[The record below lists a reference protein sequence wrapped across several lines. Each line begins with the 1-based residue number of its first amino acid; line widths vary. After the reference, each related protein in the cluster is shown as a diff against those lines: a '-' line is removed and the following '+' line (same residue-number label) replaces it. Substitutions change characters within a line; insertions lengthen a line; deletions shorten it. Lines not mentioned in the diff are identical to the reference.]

1 MIKNCLC
8 FLAISACIT
17 SSAQVTTTGVNP
29 EKKEP
34 VASTATTMVSS
45 DANADSYT
53 GPRLPKDYYWM
64 KMDNGLEVVVIEN
77 HKVPLATIEIAVK
90 NGAYTEGPE
99 YSGLSHL
106 FEHMFFKANKEYPD
120 QEKFIRRT
128 EELGMVWNGTTDVER
143 VNYFFTFDKD
153 SLMAGLQFMNAA
165 IRFPIYRT
173 EDMQKERP
181 VVDGEFQRGESD
193 PGFQLWIEVQK
204 KCWGDLFTRKNP
216 IGEHDVINTATP
228 EKMMTIKDKYYFPN
242 NSILVICGDV
252 NPREA
257 FEYAQKVFYDWKKS
271 DFDPHEKFPI
281 PEFAPLKQ
289 SQVFIKESAIA
300 QTPYIM
306 VQWHGPDYRTDSA
319 GTVIADVFSEILR
332 LNSSKWQQALIDK
345 GLATYADISY
355 TTNKYVGPIQLF
367 AIPNPEKMQ
376 EFYQEM
382 LNQISQFGNAD
393 YFTQEQIATAKEVIK
408 RNKIRNSEKPSSL
421 ASQLT
426 YQWCSTSLEYF
437 TDYTEA
443 CMTVCKEDLQKYA
456 KKYMVD
462 QYNISGMIISP
473 DMNKRYAPQNYFK
486 QR

>member
-1 MIKNCLC
+1 MRKRWMVFAGL
-8 FLAISACIT
+8 LAATLSN
-17 SSAQVTTTGVNP
+17 AQ
-29 EKKEP
+29 
-34 VASTATTMVSS
+34 
-45 DANADSYT
+45 
-53 GPRLPKDYYWM
+53 PRLPKDYYWT

-106 FEHMFFKANKEYPD
+106 FEHMFFKANEDYPD

-153 SLMAGLQFMNAA
+153 SLYAGLKFMNAA

-204 KCWGDLFTRKNP
+204 RCWGDLFTRKNP
-216 IGEHDVINTATP
+216 IGEHDVINSATP
-228 EKMMTIKDKYYFPN
+228 EKMMIIKNKYYFPN

-252 NPREA
+252 DHNEA
-257 FEYAQKVFYDWKKS
+257 FQQASKIFRDWKNS
-271 DFDPHEKFPI
+271 GFDPHQKYPI
-281 PEFAPLKQ
+281 PDFSPLKET
-289 SQVFIKESAIA
+289 SIFIKESSIA
-300 QTPYIM
+300 QTPYM
-306 VQWHGPDYRTDSA
+306 MMQWQGPDFRNDSA
-319 GTVIADVFSEILR
+319 GTVIADVFSAILR

-345 GLATYADISY
+345 GLATYADINYS
-355 TTNKYVGPIQLF
+355 TNKFVGPIQMF
-367 AIPNPEKMQ
+367 AVPNPEKL
-376 EFYQEM
+376 EAFYAEVT
-382 LNQISQFGNAD
+382 NQINHFADAD
-393 YFTQEQIATAKEVIK
+393 YFTNEQIAAAKEVIR

-426 YQWCSTSLEYF
+426 YQWCSTSLDYF
-437 TDYTEA
+437 TDYTDA
-443 CMTVCKEDLQKYA
+443 CLSVCREDLQKYA
-456 KKYMVD
+456 RRYLVNQKNVT
-462 QYNISGMIISP
+462 GLIISP
-473 DMNKRYAPQNYFK
+473 EMRAKMKPDNYLK
-486 QR
+486 VH